1 MLNRAFRTALCA
13 GALLLALCL
22 PASAAQE
29 GDFSVLVNGEAVTF
43 TDAAPLLKDGR
54 SFLPM
59 VETFDALGF
68 AQGDI
73 TWDAAT
79 RSVTAAKDDTSITL
93 TIDQK
98 ELTVTRGQ
106 ENAAETDTI
115 TTDAA
120 PFIDAA
126 SSRTYVPVGLVAGAL
141 GYNVGWDA
149 QTSTVIIDDVDF
161 IVAATTE
168 TYADDIEALLA
179 GAHKLVPDLDCRHV
193 VRAFAG
199 GRAVIRGLNDF
210 MIRRSSCRPG
220 HIQAAG
226 IQSPGVAS
234 APAIAERVEELVR
247 EEGLALAPR
256 ADWDPHRCAPT
267 DFDTAS
273 LEQQQALIE
282 LDPAWGRIV
291 CRCETVPEAEI
302 VEAIRRDPGAV
313 SVEGVKRRC
322 RAGMGRCQSGFCQS
336 KVVRILA
343 RELECDPWDVP
354 LEDAGSPIVY
364 GPVKE
369 GR

>member
-149 QTSTVIIDDVDF
+149 QTSTVIIDDGRHLQGGGQSGSGDG
-161 IVAATTE
+161 
-168 TYADDIEALLA
+168 ALLP
-179 GAHKLVPDLDCRHV
+179 HDRRHP
-193 VRAFAG
+193 
-199 GRAVIRGLNDF
+199 GRLL
-210 MIRRSSCRPG
+210 
-220 HIQAAG
+220 H
-226 IQSPGVAS
+226 
-234 APAIAERVEELVR
+234 APERQLRFPVQ
-247 EEGLALAPR
+247 
-256 ADWDPHRCAPT
+256 H
-267 DFDTAS
+267 
-273 LEQQQALIE
+273 
-282 LDPAWGRIV
+282 
-291 CRCETVPEAEI
+291 
-302 VEAIRRDPGAV
+302 
-313 SVEGVKRRC
+313 
-322 RAGMGRCQSGFCQS
+322 RAGYGT
-336 KVVRILA
+336 VR
-343 RELECDPWDVP
+343 
-354 LEDAGSPIVY
+354 S
-364 GPVKE
+364 
-369 GR
+369 

>member
-79 RSVTAAKDDTSITL
+79 RSVTAAKDGTSITL

-149 QTSTVIIDDVDF
+149 QTSTVIIDDVDA
-161 IVAATTE
+161 ILAANSE
-168 TYADDIEALLA
+168 TYA
-179 GAHKLVPDLDCRHV
+179 
-193 VRAFAG
+193 
-199 GRAVIRGLNDF
+199 
-210 MIRRSSCRPG
+210 M
-220 HIQAAG
+220 
-226 IQSPGVAS
+226 
-234 APAIAERVEELVR
+234 
-247 EEGLALAPR
+247 
-256 ADWDPHRCAPT
+256 
-267 DFDTAS
+267 
-273 LEQQQALIE
+273 
-282 LDPAWGRIV
+282 
-291 CRCETVPEAEI
+291 
-302 VEAIRRDPGAV
+302 
-313 SVEGVKRRC
+313 
-322 RAGMGRCQSGFCQS
+322 M
-336 KVVRILA
+336 
-343 RELECDPWDVP
+343 
-354 LEDAGSPIVY
+354 
-364 GPVKE
+364 
-369 GR
+369 